1 MAFVVTRERLVSLR
15 VDAVV
20 NPASPSLAAMDGV
33 SAEIFNAAGQ
43 RRLGA
48 ACRRIGYCET
58 GRAVLTRGYGLR
70 AKYIIHTVGPIWR
83 SGDEIEPLASAYRSA
98 LDLAMERDCGSVAIP
113 LLSVGKYGCPSEV
126 SLKIARRVICT
137 FLEEHDL
144 AILLVLP
151 EESGPVL
158 EDELFRAV
166 QSYVDEH
173 FRPGGA
179 PFCAY
184 APYWVKREMS
194 RCLAGI
200 SIDADCDRL
209 DEPLPGTD
217 TPMVELL
224 PGTEGPDVGVVDD
237 MTAQDCAA
245 ILWDAVRK
253 LPAGPRAA
261 VILRYRDGLGAAA
274 AGSVIGAD
282 QAQIRK
288 WLRQGLRDLRRPDV
302 RDRLLPFWKI

>member
-15 VDAVV
+15 VGAVV

-98 LDLAMERDCGSVAIP
+98 LDLAMERDWGSVAIP

-158 EDELFRAV
+158 EDELFCAV

-173 FRPGGA
+173 FRPSGTTALTAYPASFPMATTDLFPPLAQAAVPGGRRA
-179 PFCAY
+179 
-184 APYWVKREMS
+184 
-194 RCLAGI
+194 LAGR
-200 SIDADCDRL
+200 D
-209 DEPLPGTD
+209 PLPSSSFY
-217 TPMVELL
+217 P
-224 PGTEGPDVGVVDD
+224 
-237 MTAQDCAA
+237 
-245 ILWDAVRK
+245 
-253 LPAGPRAA
+253 
-261 VILRYRDGLGAAA
+261 
-274 AGSVIGAD
+274 
-282 QAQIRK
+282 
-288 WLRQGLRDLRRPDV
+288 
-302 RDRLLPFWKI
+302 